1 MKKKQLVDK
10 VAAQFSLKPGKA
22 RSAVDL
28 VLKEL
33 LQASSSNEGFSSSI
47 LNIKVGDRSG
57 RTVDTPEGVRDIN
70 SRSVATMHAAKA
82 YKTEGQTE
90 G

>member
-10 VAAQFSLKPGKA
+10 VTKQFNVKPGKA

-33 LQASSSNEGFSSSI
+33 LAASDSKEGFSSSI
-47 LNIKVGDRSG
+47 LNIKVSDRAQASTDSPQTESSAR
-57 RTVDTPEGVRDIN
+57 RT
-70 SRSVATMHAAKA
+70 ATMHAANSYA
-82 YKTEGQTE
+82 TPAVQQ
-90 G
+90 